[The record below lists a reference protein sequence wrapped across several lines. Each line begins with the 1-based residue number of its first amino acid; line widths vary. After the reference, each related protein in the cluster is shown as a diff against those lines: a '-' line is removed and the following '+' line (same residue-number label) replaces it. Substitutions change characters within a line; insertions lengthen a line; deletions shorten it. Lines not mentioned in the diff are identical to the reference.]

1 MLFFL
6 PSLDFDLGRSK
17 QPFYEA
23 KKGARMISL
32 SHTHKHPF
40 FLNLTPINLYGNH
53 SNYSL
58 NLGLHLVG
66 TGLLN
71 TVSLG
76 FVPMNLAF
84 KTFDLVCW
92 IWGVLYRVYTKG
104 MNDCL
109 LGVSLIINWMLK
121 TLVIGLI
128 KEKKMKI

>member
-1 MLFFL
+1 MG
-6 PSLDFDLGRSK
+6 S
-17 QPFYEA
+17 
-23 KKGARMISL
+23 I
-32 SHTHKHPF
+32 
-40 FLNLTPINLYGNH
+40 LTTL
-53 SNYSL
+53 YSL

-71 TVSLG
+71 TVSLV
-76 FVPMNLAF
+76 FIPMNLAF

-92 IWGVLYRVYTKG
+92 IRGVFYRVYTKD

-109 LGVSLIINWMLK
+109 LGASLIINGLLK